1 MKIKHNKKRNT
12 AFLYEALVRELAQSV
27 VHKNLEKKNF
37 ILKMLKEYFSKGK
50 VLAKELSLYKT
61 LSESDSLDL
70 HVAEKIVHETRIA
83 YHSLDGKKIY
93 RDQSALIK
101 RINTSLSKDAWNN
114 FIPNYKSLATIS
126 HIFNKSTPVKQRV
139 LYEEK
144 VIRNLS
150 DNPVLEVEEL
160 ETVDNIVYKKFV
172 EKFND
177 KYKNL
182 REEERKLL
190 AKYISSFSDSGLELK
205 IYLNEELGRLKEL
218 ISKSVQ
224 LKEINSDDEMVKK
237 TNKVLAMIE
246 EFKTKTIDENLIRSV
261 LKIQNLAKEIQK
273 ED

>member
-50 VLAKELSLYKT
+50 VLAKELSLYRT

-70 HVAEKIVHETRIA
+70 HVAEKIVCETRIA

-101 RINTSLSKDAWNN
+101 KINSSLSKDAWNN

-150 DNPVLEVEEL
+150 DNPALEAEEL

>member
-70 HVAEKIVHETRIA
+70 HVAEKIVCETRIA

-101 RINTSLSKDAWNN
+101 KINSSLSKDAWNN

-150 DNPVLEVEEL
+150 DNPALEAEEL

>member
-1 MKIKHNKKRNT
+1 VKIKHNKKRNT

-50 VLAKELSLYKT
+50 VLAKELSLYRT

-70 HVAEKIVHETRIA
+70 HVAEKIVCETRIA

-101 RINTSLSKDAWNN
+101 KINSSLSKDAWNN

-150 DNPVLEVEEL
+150 DNPALEAEEL